1 VDVDTLRSIPLFAE
15 LSDESLHAIELTA
28 RELSVSEGTHIVD
41 EGNYSYDFSII
52 ADGTAQV
59 VRGDKVIAELGP
71 GDFFGEVGLL
81 EKEQRNASV
90 IATSPARLLML
101 TAWDLRRLG
110 QRMPAVVE
118 KIRRAAVERHVD
130 S

>member
-1 VDVDTLRSIPLFAE
+1 VDADTLKSIPLFAD
-15 LSDESLHAIELTA
+15 LSDEALRALELTV

-52 ADGTAQV
+52 EDGTAQV
-59 VRGDKVIAELGP
+59 IRGDDVIAELGP

-90 IATSPARLLML
+90 VATSRVRLLTL

-110 QRMPAVVE
+110 QRMPDVVE
-118 KIRRAAVERHVD
+118 KIRGAAAERSD
-130 S
+130 A

>member
-1 VDVDTLRSIPLFAE
+1 VDAETLRLIPLFAK
-15 LSDESLHAIELTA
+15 LSDEALRALELTV

-52 ADGTAQV
+52 EDGTANV
-59 VRGDKVIAELGP
+59 VRDDEVIAELGP

-90 IATSPARLLML
+90 VATSRVRLLTL

-110 QRMPAVVE
+110 QRMPDVVE
-118 KIRRAAVERHVD
+118 KIHGAAAQRSAD
-130 S
+130 A

>member
-1 VDVDTLRSIPLFAE
+1 MDADTLKSIPLFAD
-15 LSDESLHAIELTA
+15 LSDDALRALALTV

-52 ADGTAQV
+52 EDGTAQV
-59 VRGDKVIAELGP
+59 VRGDEVIAELGP

-90 IATSPARLLML
+90 VATSRVRLLTL
-101 TAWDLRRLG
+101 TGWDLRRLG
-110 QRMPAVVE
+110 QRMPEVVE
-118 KIRRAAVERHVD
+118 KIRGAAAQRHTD
-130 S
+130 